1 MALVQKSI
9 VAVGAALVDLLV
21 RVEHQWLEQNGVV
34 PGGMELSDPR
44 RLDLLLGSISAQP
57 EQVPGGSSCNTL
69 VGTAQ
74 LGVRSRFVGRLGRDE
89 RGDFFRNAL
98 LQSGVEG
105 ELIFSDEPTGTVLSV
120 ITPDAQRSMFT
131 SLGASAGLVPSD
143 LRPDLFRGFDLL
155 YLEGY
160 LAPNEGFFREVYR
173 LAQLVNTPVSLDL
186 ASFQTVQAA
195 HALFDEMLPLTTIL
209 IANED
214 EARAF
219 TGKEPGEA
227 LEELARRTPIA
238 VVKLGKEGALIAR
251 GGERVRVKA
260 KKVQAIDTTGA
271 GDLWASGFLTGWLK
285 GDSLATAGEL
295 GARCAAEVVQ
305 RVGAH
310 LPPSVWSKI
319 GSDDR

>member
-1 MALVQKSI
+1 M
-9 VAVGAALVDLLV
+9 
-21 RVEHQWLEQNGVV
+21 
-34 PGGMELSDPR
+34 
-44 RLDLLLGSISAQP
+44 
-57 EQVPGGSSCNTL
+57 
-69 VGTAQ
+69 
-74 LGVRSRFVGRLGRDE
+74 GRLGRDE